1 MKGERIMK
9 LEKEKMKYLITGD
22 KHSHFSDV
30 FTYIASVNN
39 PTTTTIIVLG
49 DAGINYYGFPKDD
62 KLKSSLNKIGCT
74 FFCIHGNHEMR
85 PESLPTY
92 QEMKWNDGIVYVE
105 KDYSNLLF
113 AKDGEIY
120 NINGKK
126 TLVIGGAYS
135 VDRDYRIRM
144 NPHCPFWWPDEQPSD
159 IIKKRVEN
167 KLEENNWNVDI
178 VLSHTV
184 PLKYEPTEAF
194 IEGMNQDMIDKST
207 EKWLQTIEDRLTCQK
222 WYAGHYHVE
231 KCTGKLE
238 ILYHNIHEL

>member
-1 MKGERIMK
+1 MK

-39 PTTTTIIVLG
+39 PTTITIIVLG

-105 KDYSNLLF
+105 KDYPNLLF

-120 NINGKK
+120 
-126 TLVIGGAYS
+126 
-135 VDRDYRIRM
+135 
-144 NPHCPFWWPDEQPSD
+144 
-159 IIKKRVEN
+159 
-167 KLEENNWNVDI
+167 
-178 VLSHTV
+178 
-184 PLKYEPTEAF
+184 
-194 IEGMNQDMIDKST
+194 
-207 EKWLQTIEDRLTCQK
+207 
-222 WYAGHYHVE
+222 
-231 KCTGKLE
+231 KCME
-238 ILYHNIHEL
+238 IFK